1 MTGATGAQ
9 GRVGKHDV
17 RKSGEARMILL
28 ATLKFGISFVMKRE
42 ITERRGKSPDLGFKR
57 IARLLCVV
65 LWIVEV

>member
-1 MTGATGAQ
+1 MECLRNRKEAGVTGATGAQ

-42 ITERRGKSPDLGFKR
+42 ITETWEQKR
-57 IARLLCVV
+57 KIT
-65 LWIVEV
+65 